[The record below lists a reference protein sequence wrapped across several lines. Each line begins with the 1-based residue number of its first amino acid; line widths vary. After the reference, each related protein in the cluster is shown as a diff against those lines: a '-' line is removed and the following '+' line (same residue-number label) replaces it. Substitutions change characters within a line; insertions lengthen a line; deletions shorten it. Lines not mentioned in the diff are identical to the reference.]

1 MSSIK
6 KVLFPVDLSESSP
19 KIVPMIKEMVELLQ
33 AELHILFVAR
43 AFEHYAGLGVA
54 IPYIHDFE
62 AELTKQAERGLV
74 EFLETHFQG
83 MKYVSAVL
91 PGDPAEKI
99 LDYAKNEGIGMIIMG
114 THGRKGI
121 ERIIFGSVAEFV
133 VKYSRVPVLTIKPNW
148 EESRA

>member
-6 KVLFPVDLSESSP
+6 KILFPVDLSESSP
-19 KIVPMIKEMVELLQ
+19 KFVPMVKEMVEMLD

-62 AELTKQAERGLV
+62 AELTKQAEKGLV
-74 EFLETHFQG
+74 EFLETYFQG
-83 MKYVSAVL
+83 MKYATAVMA
-91 PGDPAEKI
+91 GDPAEKI
-99 LDYAKNEGIGMIIMG
+99 LEYVKNNGIDMIVMG

-133 VKYSRVPVLTIKPNW
+133 VKYSRVPVLTVKPNW
-148 EESRA
+148 RENSI

>member
-6 KVLFPVDLSESSP
+6 KILFPVDLSESSP
-19 KIVPMIKEMVELLQ
+19 QLVPMVKEMTKVLG
-33 AELHILFVAR
+33 ADLHVLFVAR

-62 AELTKQAERGLV
+62 AELTKQAEKGLI

-83 MKYVSAVL
+83 EKYVSAVL
-91 PGDPAEKI
+91 PGDPAERI
-99 LDYAKNEGIGMIIMG
+99 LDYAKNEGISMIIMG

-148 EESRA
+148 QNNR